1 MTTNIMQ
8 ANVGKRAKLGLVN
21 LLLLVLLIESIDV
34 FVKNSISRRDKLTPK
49 NKRGWNT
56 SRKVQVWVI
65 FSDSRVSSYCPT
77 HHFLLGDLWV
87 HFCSNQ
93 TGQDISRHWGKSGY
107 KERVTIEH
115 WVSGDQPDRPPVSHC
130 DCHHSRLAPVSGGR
144 QGSSVRP
151 RVWVPCTSADCSAKS
166 HRPAKGIIKTC

>member
-93 TGQDISRHWGKSGY
+93 TGQDIPRHLGKSVY
-107 KERVTIEH
+107 RKSYNRTLSI
-115 WVSGDQPDRPPVSHC
+115 WRQTWSSSGITLWLSPLEACSGVRRPPGVIREAACLGAVYLGWLLRQVS
-130 DCHHSRLAPVSGGR
+130 P
-144 QGSSVRP
+144 SSWRN
-151 RVWVPCTSADCSAKS
+151 
-166 HRPAKGIIKTC
+166 H